1 MFVVNKDCIIKKKLI
16 GIFDSVLVIPYEAL
30 FVFLQGF
37 AYFFHCVRL
46 GGRATDK
53 KVSGRLN
60 KLSALTF
67 GEP

>member
-1 MFVVNKDCIIKKKLI
+1 MFVVNKDCIIKKRLI
-16 GIFDSVLVIPYEAL
+16 DIFDLVRVIPHEAL
-30 FVFLQGF
+30 FVFFQGF
-37 AYFFHCVRL
+37 AYFSHCVRL
-46 GGRATDK
+46 GGRAADK